1 MVPELG
7 LEPQYLS
14 ASHDDERFLDIS
26 YPAFV
31 RRAGFEPRDLQVT
44 LVFFHPFGLSE
55 LPPQEADRAGFEHRI
70 FHNLSTVNAL
80 TVELPILNLFDQR
93 EVRDLLPNQGSVTRH
108 DADSHQLTIPGSI
121 GLSDDNVRDILFLEL
136 LFEPQ
141 KIKFTT
147 STQRN
152 RASIRRKIARAAL
165 ASRVNQLGAKVA
177 EWNIQPTNAVVVED
191 KLDRR
196 SRSVVRS

>member
-1 MVPELG
+1 M
-7 LEPQYLS
+7 
-14 ASHDDERFLDIS
+14 A
-26 YPAFV
+26 
-31 RRAGFEPRDLQVT
+31 
-44 LVFFHPFGLSE
+44 
-55 LPPQEADRAGFEHRI
+55 
-70 FHNLSTVNAL
+70 
-80 TVELPILNLFDQR
+80 
-93 EVRDLLPNQGSVTRH
+93 RH
-108 DADSHQLTIPGSI
+108 DADSHQLTIPRSI
-121 GLSDDNVRDILFLEL
+121 GLSDGNMRNVLLLEL

-152 RASIRRKIARAAL
+152 RASIWRKIAWAAL
-165 ASRVNQLGAKVA
+165 ASRVNQLGAQVA